1 MSLKATIFKAELHVS
16 DMDRSQYGS
25 YTLTLARHPS
35 ETDERL
41 MLRLLA
47 FCLYASDRLQFGRG
61 LSTEDEAD
69 LFDQD
74 LTGTILRWID
84 VGTPDPR
91 DIRKAC
97 GQARQVVVLTY
108 GRTVDIW
115 WRQHRDLLS
124 KPDNLAVCKLPVET
138 SEALAA
144 LAARNMSVQCSIED
158 GIAWF
163 TCGDVTVQV
172 ALEWLKHEGERAA

>member
-1 MSLKATIFKAELHVS
+1 MALKATIFKAEVHVS

-25 YTLTLARHPS
+25 YALTLARHPS
-35 ETDERL
+35 ETDQRL

-69 LFDQD
+69 LYEPD
-74 LTGTILRWID
+74 LTGRILRWID

-97 GQARQVVVLTY
+97 GQSRQVVVLSY
-108 GRTVDIW
+108 GRSVDIW
-115 WRQHRDLLS
+115 WRQNRDALG
-124 KPDNLAVCKLPVET
+124 KPENLTVLKVAAET

-144 LAARNMSVQCSIED
+144 LVARNMNIQCSIQD
-158 GIAWF
+158 GIVWF
-163 TCGDVTVQV
+163 TCADVTIQV
-172 ALEWLKHEGERAA
+172 VLEWLKRAGAAQ